1 MKIMKDLRSK
11 FEKEQLIKIR
21 DVEALTGLNRV
32 SLWRKSNDKEDPFP
46 QAYRDGPN
54 YTRWKL
60 SEILNWRESLR
71 AKQEEMV

>member
-11 FEKEQLIKIR
+11 FEKERLIKIR
-21 DVEALTGLNRV
+21 DVEALTGLHRV

-46 QAYRDGPN
+46 QACRDGPN

>member
-1 MKIMKDLRSK
+1 MNFYINIENERLVRMK
-11 FEKEQLIKIR
+11 E
-21 DVEALTGLNRV
+21 VERLTGLSRV
-32 SLWRKSNDKEDPFP
+32 TLWRKSNDKEDPFP

-71 AKQEEMV
+71 VKQEEIA